1 VHHSIAR
8 RIATAATA
16 ALALTGTAV
25 ATAVPAGA
33 ASYNVIVQP
42 DQGITPIY
50 NLINSAT
57 SSLDLTVYEL
67 VDTTAEQDLA
77 ALESSGVTVRVIL
90 DSRKKTTNQA
100 AYTYLAG
107 KGVGV
112 AWSSS
117 TYYYTHEKS
126 FVIDGTELVVMSGN
140 LTSQYYSADRN
151 YSVTDTDTADA
162 AAFETVFNADYTG
175 ATVTPSDADHLVW
188 SPTDAQSRLL
198 ALINGA
204 TSSLYIE
211 AQEMGYATVVNALVA
226 AANRGVA
233 VKVVMTNS
241 SDTYATQFDTLEAAR
256 IGGAASRADGRRLA
270 SLSSVDDA
278 PRRLPPPPCQA
289 CPSPRSFLHPTYSR
303 GLLTAAGVQVS
314 TYADTDALY
323 IHAKAIVADY
333 GTSAMKVYVGSQNF
347 SSTSLNSNREL
358 GIILTSTV
366 VANKVEP
373 VIASDFT
380 GGTVW
385 S

>member
-1 VHHSIAR
+1 MHHSIAR

-100 AYTYLAG
+100 ACTYLAG

-151 YSVTDTDTADA
+151 YSVTDTADA
-162 AAFETVFNADYTG
+162 AAFETVSNADYTG

-241 SDTYATQFDTLEAAR
+241 SDTYTTQFDT
-256 IGGAASRADGRRLA
+256 
-270 SLSSVDDA
+270 
-278 PRRLPPPPCQA
+278 
-289 CPSPRSFLHPTYSR
+289 
-303 GLLTAAGVQVS
+303 LTAAGVQVS

>member
-1 VHHSIAR
+1 MHHSIAR

-50 NLINSAT
+50 NLINSVT

-241 SDTYATQFDTLEAAR
+241 SDTYTTQFDT
-256 IGGAASRADGRRLA
+256 
-270 SLSSVDDA
+270 
-278 PRRLPPPPCQA
+278 
-289 CPSPRSFLHPTYSR
+289 
-303 GLLTAAGVQVS
+303 LTAAGVQVS